1 MYFATPGV
9 QVLVALK
16 VEREHWTEQANIQ
29 INIYTMDK
37 QIKVFLIHI
46 STNYYLLCV
55 VPVPHLDKFLPLKEL
70 NQFL

>member
-1 MYFATPGV
+1 
-9 QVLVALK
+9 
-16 VEREHWTEQANIQ
+16 
-29 INIYTMDK
+29 MDK

-55 VPVPHLDKFLPLKEL
+55 VPVPPHLDKFLPLKEL